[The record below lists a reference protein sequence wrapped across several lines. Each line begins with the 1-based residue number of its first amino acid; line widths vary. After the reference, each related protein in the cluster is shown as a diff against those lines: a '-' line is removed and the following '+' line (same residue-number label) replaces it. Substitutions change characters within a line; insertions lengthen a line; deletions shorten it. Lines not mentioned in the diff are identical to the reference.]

1 VRNNLVNSNKFR
13 TFALEIKKGDKDMAM
28 NKKFTSKNIPEIVYE
43 VVGGGWLDNDTYVV
57 AFGDMTDVDGDTY
70 HLEVE
75 YHKDEKNITYTR
87 VYDYE
92 NVEASKFVSPCFKK
106 QIEEY
111 VLQQVGVLRE
121 GSFLNTQS
129 VSLELELDIPKDT
142 SLRELRE
149 FLNSLKFEIIH
160 TQTPRDEKIK
170 VLSIN

>member
-1 VRNNLVNSNKFR
+1 
-13 TFALEIKKGDKDMAM
+13 M

-43 VVGGGWLDNDTYVV
+43 VVGGGWIDDDTYVV
-57 AFGDMTDVDGDTY
+57 VFKEMEDVDGDTY

-75 YHKDEKNITYTR
+75 YHKDEKRITYTR

-92 NVEASKFVSPCFKK
+92 NVEASMFVSPCFKK

-121 GSFLNTQS
+121 GSFLNTQN

-142 SLRELRE
+142 TIGELRE
-149 FLNSLKFEIIH
+149 FLNSLKFEAVH
-160 TQTPRDEKIK
+160 TMTPRDEKIK
-170 VLSIN
+170 VLSIETAKRQV